1 MNRFLITPSPD
12 QYISY
17 AVNYML
23 YSFGKQIAFIYDSNP
38 EMDAYN
44 NIIISSFDVIRFDVS
59 GLMKV
64 SEDNIEN
71 DIINFLENIT
81 YYGSSNTYIIT
92 TLTDKS
98 LILFF
103 KMYKTYII
111 DKVNVFNLPK
121 PYTVICFDYYTFGMI
136 DKTHTEGQYVITS
149 QLVTESNIQEK
160 IKSIL
165 TPDYIINGEEINYL
179 LSLYILA
186 ILFPNS
192 DLILQ
197 SYIFKQIYSIDVDS
211 PFGYLKMDKTNVLSR
226 PISICQKDK
235 DGVVKFVSYTIK
247 VTFDTQVWKTAYK
260 EDRVLTCNWK
270 ESFSEKYQRSLIKIG
285 LLISL
290 SGSYSLQDIALYSTY
305 LMAIDLCNIEYN
317 GIRGLYINPITIDI
331 ESDITKV
338 GPAISVLA
346 KNDVSF
352 MFGLSKYLFLI
363 SILQLDFFNYYLLL
377 K

>member
-121 PYTVICFDYYTFGMI
+121 PYTVICFDYYTFGII
-136 DKTHTEGQYVITS
+136 DETHTEGQYVITS

-165 TPDYIINGEEINYL
+165 TPDYIINGDEINYL

-186 ILFPNS
+186 ILLPNS

-247 VTFDTQVWKTAYK
+247 VTFDTQIWKTAYK

-352 MFGLSKYLFLI
+352 MFGLSKYLFFYFY
-363 SILQLDFFNYYLLL
+363 STS
-377 K
+377 